1 MDMNN
6 NFLKGVLFMNF
17 SGSNQ
22 KNVMM
27 IGNRIFVDGQELPPC
42 PGKGYNSTIV
52 DGKIYVNGWEW
63 IEGKDG
69 KEGKWKRTLKALWYK
84 WF

>member
-1 MDMNN
+1 MDMSN

-22 KNVMM
+22 KNVM
-27 IGNRIFVDGQELPPC
+27 ILGDKVFVDGKELPPC
-42 PGKGYNSTIV
+42 PGKGHNSTIV
-52 DGKIYVNGWEW
+52 NGKVYVDGWEW

-69 KEGKWKRTLKALWYK
+69 EEGKWKRTLKALWYK